1 MTVRKFILNMQ
12 EQIATEIPSLN
23 SGGCGVFAYLFTK
36 YARIHQFNAEVLN
49 YEEEDHYRVK
59 FDKFI
64 FDGYSLLNKELDEE
78 PVLMHFTDVEE
89 EAQDA
94 GRWNH
99 RFDRDYIQRLE
110 EIIAEH
116 FKLYIH
122 EKQRPKGL
130 LSRVFA

>member
-1 MTVRKFILNMQ
+1 MTILKFIRNMQ
-12 EQIATEIPSLN
+12 EQIAMEIPDLN
-23 SGGCGVFAYLFTK
+23 SGGCGVFAYLFVK
-36 YARIHQFNAEVLN
+36 YARTHQLDAGVLN
-49 YEEEDHYRVK
+49 YAQEDHYRVK
-59 FDKFI
+59 FDKYL
-64 FDGYSLLNKELDEE
+64 FDGYFLLNKELDEI
-78 PVLMHFTDVEE
+78 PQIMHFNDVEE
-89 EAQDA
+89 EAQD
-94 GRWNH
+94 GRRWNH